1 MAYIINI
8 PDSDWSSQ
16 TVTLGNKIY
25 TLELKYKSRTQRW
38 YLSLYDNNK
47 ALLLSEKKLV
57 SNMFLTEPYAL
68 DSFTGGLI
76 VEKAFG
82 DKEYPSRDNLG
93 LGKAFELKYLSADE
107 VALMIQISKDEV
119 K

>member
-8 PDSDWSSQ
+8 PDSEWSSQ
-16 TVTLGNKIY
+16 AVTLGNKIY
-25 TLELKYKSRTQRW
+25 KIELKYKSRTQRW
-38 YLSLYDNNK
+38 YLSLSDNNK
-47 ALLLSEKKLV
+47 TTLLTEKKLV

-76 VEKAFG
+76 VERIFG
-82 DKEYPSRDNLG
+82 DADYPSRNNLG
-93 LGKAFELKYLSADE
+93 LGKEFELKYLSADE
-107 VALMIQISKDEV
+107 TALMIQISKDEA